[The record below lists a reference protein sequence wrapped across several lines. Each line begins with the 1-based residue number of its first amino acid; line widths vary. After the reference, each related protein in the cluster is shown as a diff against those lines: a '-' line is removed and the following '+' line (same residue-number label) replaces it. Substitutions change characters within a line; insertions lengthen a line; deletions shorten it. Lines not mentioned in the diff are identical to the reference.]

1 MVLCDPLSDKYK
13 PAVAHRDVSSRNV
26 LVRADLSCVLADFG
40 LSMRLT
46 GSRPCCP
53 GDDDTMAI
61 SEVRSCKCSDDED
74 GNDIDGDEGGV
85 LAGGDGAVHGSRG
98 SGRSTEPARLRGC
111 AEAGGRL
118 RPGSA
123 PLGELQEVLTPVSRY
138 HALWLLT
145 HLF

>member
-1 MVLCDPLSDKYK
+1 MVLCDPLSDQYK

-61 SEVRSCKCSDDED
+61 SEVRSCKCSGDED
-74 GNDIDGDEGGV
+74 GNDNDGDEGGV
-85 LAGGDGAVHGSRG
+85 PAGGDGAVHGSRG
-98 SGRSTEPARLRGC
+98 SGRSSEPARL
-111 AEAGGRL
+111 
-118 RPGSA
+118 
-123 PLGELQEVLTPVSRY
+123 
-138 HALWLLT
+138 
-145 HLF
+145 